1 MEEETIV
8 YLGMFIV
15 SLVSAGLIG
24 VYALRLRRLDPK
36 YVKEKVKM
44 YQDLADEYKD
54 EAKSWK
60 GKFNQTKASPTFE
73 GDLDD
78 ISSIIPS
85 IIGSFSDFLPKK
97 LQPFMQNKEIQQA
110 LIKKVL
116 DNPEKFTS
124 IIGNLI
130 KKKGDKEGN
139 AAGPTPDSISV

>member
-1 MEEETIV
+1 VEIELIAIV
-8 YLGMFIV
+8 MFMISCFIGSGLGI
-15 SLVSAGLIG
+15 
-24 VYALRLRRLDPK
+24 YALRLRRLDPK

-54 EAKSWK
+54 EAKTWR
-60 GKFNQTKASPTFE
+60 GKYNQTKTAPTFE
-73 GDLDD
+73 GSTDD
-78 ISSIIPS
+78 ISAIIPN

-130 KKKGDKEGN
+130 KKKNNQEGTV
-139 AAGPTPDSISV
+139 AGPTPDTFSV

>member
-1 MEEETIV
+1 MEEDTLVFI
-8 YLGMFIV
+8 GMFIV
-15 SLVSAGLIG
+15 SLVSIGLIS
-24 VYALRLRRLDPK
+24 VYALKLRRLDPR

-60 GKFNQTKASPTFE
+60 GKYNQTKAAPTFE

-78 ISSIIPS
+78 ISSLIPN

-97 LQPFMQNKEIQQA
+97 LQPFMQNKEIQKA
-110 LIKKVL
+110 LIDKVL
-116 DNPEKFTS
+116 ANPEKFTS

-130 KKKGDKEGN
+130 SKKNKGEG
-139 AAGPTPDSISV
+139 AAGPSTDSISV

>member
-8 YLGMFIV
+8 YLIMFVV
-15 SLVSAGLIG
+15 SLISIGLIS
-24 VYALRLRRLDPK
+24 VYALKLRRLDPR

-60 GKFNQTKASPTFE
+60 GKYNQTKAAPTFE
-73 GDLDD
+73 GDIDD
-78 ISSIIPS
+78 ITSLIPN
-85 IIGSFSDFLPKK
+85 IIGSFADFLPKK
-97 LQPFMQNKEIQQA
+97 LQPFMQNKEIQGA

-116 DNPEKFTS
+116 ENPEKFTS

-130 KKKGDKEGN
+130 SKKNKGEGN

>member
-1 MEEETIV
+1 MFLISV
-8 YLGMFIV
+8 FVASGLGI
-15 SLVSAGLIG
+15 
-24 VYALRLRRLDPK
+24 YALRLRRLDPK

-54 EAKSWK
+54 EAKTWR
-60 GKFNQTKASPTFE
+60 GKFNQTKTAPTFE
-73 GDLDD
+73 GDIDD
-78 ISSIIPS
+78 ISSIIPN

-116 DNPEKFTS
+116 ENPEKFTS

-130 KKKGDKEGN
+130 KKKNSQEGTV
-139 AAGPTPDSISV
+139 AGPTPDSISV

>member
-8 YLGMFIV
+8 FLGMFVV
-15 SLVSAGLIG
+15 SLISIGLIS
-24 VYALRLRRLDPK
+24 VYALKLRRLDPK

-73 GDLDD
+73 GDIDD
-78 ISSIIPS
+78 LSSIIPN

-97 LQPFMQNKEIQQA
+97 LQPFMQNKEIQQV

-130 KKKGDKEGN
+130 SKKNKEGTN
-139 AAGPTPDSISV
+139 AAGPSTDTISV

>member
-1 MEEETIV
+1 MFMISAFIASG
-8 YLGMFIV
+8 LGI
-15 SLVSAGLIG
+15 
-24 VYALRLRRLDPK
+24 YALRLRRLDPK

-54 EAKSWK
+54 EAKTWR
-60 GKFNQTKASPTFE
+60 GKYNQTKTAPTFE

-124 IIGNLI
+124 VIGNLI
-130 KKKGDKEGN
+130 KNKNKGEGN
-139 AAGPTPDSISV
+139 AAGPSTDSISV